1 MCVKVIKCV
10 NYMSSSSLHSLKTIW
25 LSMVANQSN
34 LVPTFMCDI
43 FVYTSTHFHCA
54 SAKLSVKTTHCNQGH
69 TRKLK
74 VYFLTL
80 KQKTSQNQKFICLL
94 QVATQRTMILS
105 LSDLGINRTLNM
117 LYLEHC
123 GIPFADCPSSLP
135 TVTEVCIE
143 HRHCGSVNNI
153 QGIDDKMMHCIC
165 NMWRTFTT
173 SCTQTCMKRRRGWLR
188 ESPGCLGNR
197 E

>member
-1 MCVKVIKCV
+1 
-10 NYMSSSSLHSLKTIW
+10 
-25 LSMVANQSN
+25 MVANQSN

-43 FVYTSTHFHCA
+43 FVYTSTHFHCV

-80 KQKTSQNQKFICLL
+80 KNKPKPKIY
-94 QVATQRTMILS
+94 LS
-105 LSDLGINRTLNM
+105 LTSCHSENNDFKSVRSWHKHRTLNM

-135 TVTEVCIE
+135 TVTEVCIT

-197 E
+197 EWRSGTVDD